1 MKEYKKEYK
10 TIEEM
15 QDAVY
20 GQTVKDVLIT
30 IVDRLD
36 KMRHGSVLMSGTVED
51 GCAYSICE
59 IAEKIFASQVDLN
72 ANEYDTKQLWEK
84 CIEKAIIIYFN
95 YELVTKQVHDFFEK
109 DKQNI

>member
-1 MKEYKKEYK
+1 MKEYK

-20 GQTVKDVLIT
+20 GQTEKDVLIT

-36 KMRHGSVLMSGTVED
+36 KMRHGSVVMSGTVES

-59 IAEKIFASQVDLN
+59 IAERIFASQVDLN

-95 YELVTKQVHDFFEK
+95 YELVTKQVNDFFEK
-109 DKQNI
+109 DRQNL